1 MDFALLLVRFN
12 HHGYYRTA
20 RDNRITFPQ
29 KVSKKFEY
37 SQNIFLPVSKM
48 PLAPQ
53 YRSRGGGAGA
63 EGLTVGQTMAGA
75 GGGGGG
81 GGWLEAAAASSFRG
95 GSGKV
100 KLVLGLAPKV
110 CTFLI
115 SHRPDDKSVSRVRG
129 LIKKARLTRAEI
141 AKAIANPN
149 TNSSS
154 LPLAPRSL
162 VHYKL

>member
-1 MDFALLLVRFN
+1 
-12 HHGYYRTA
+12 
-20 RDNRITFPQ
+20 
-29 KVSKKFEY
+29 
-37 SQNIFLPVSKM
+37 
-48 PLAPQ
+48 
-53 YRSRGGGAGA
+53 
-63 EGLTVGQTMAGA
+63 MAGV
-75 GGGGGG
+75 GGGGGL

-129 LIKKARLTRAEI
+129 LTKKARLTRAEI
-141 AKAIANPN
+141 AKAIANPI

-154 LPLAPRSL
+154 LPLAARSIA
-162 VHYKL
+162 HYKLKFYNDNFHLLKTGMHLLINHRPEDKKMFLVQGQIRRPGVY